1 MAEPEAHAT
10 ARAHAL
16 LGAGLALVEEGA
28 TGRELAARFAEAGAV
43 VPRDR
48 AAALLERLAALGL
61 VAVAAAGLEPRYVPT
76 TLGRQQRAG
85 LLEGAPDVAD
95 RLAELEQ
102 LRGDLVAAVA
112 HELRTPLTA
121 VRTSIGLLLDP
132 DVEPDAAARARLL
145 RNIAHGADRM
155 QQLVTDVLDL
165 ARFRTGRVRLQSR
178 RFDARGVAEDAAAAM
193 GPLFGSRRQR
203 LEVRLPRRPVWVYAD
218 RRRVEQVLLNLL
230 SNAHKFSPGG
240 AGVRLAVGTR
250 GRSVAWTVADDGPGI
265 APADQQRLFERFFTI
280 GDRAEHAAGS
290 GLGLP
295 ISLAIARAHG
305 GGIDVESAPG
315 RGSRFRLHIP
325 ARGAP
330 DAEHG

>member
-1 MAEPEAHAT
+1 MAEPELRAA
-10 ARAHAL
+10 ARGDVL
-16 LGAGLALVEEGA
+16 LGAGLVLVEEGA
-28 TGRELAARFAEAGAV
+28 TSRELAERFAEAGAV
-43 VPRDR
+43 VPSDR
-48 AAALLERLAALGL
+48 AATLLDRLAALGL
-61 VAVAAAGLEPRYVPT
+61 VAVATAGAEPRYVPT
-76 TLGRQQRAG
+76 TLGRQQRGG
-85 LLEGAPDVAD
+85 LLEGAPAVAD

-102 LRGDLVAAVA
+102 LRGDLLAAVA

-121 VRTSIGLLLDP
+121 VRSSIGLLLDP
-132 DVEPDAAARARLL
+132 TVEPDATARTRLL

-178 RFDARGVAEDAAAAM
+178 RFDARRVAEDAAAAM
-193 GPLFGSRRQR
+193 VPLFASRRQR
-203 LEVRLPRRPVWVYAD
+203 LDVRLPRRPLWVYAD

-230 SNAHKFSPGG
+230 SNAHKFSPDG
-240 AGVRLAVGTR
+240 AGARLAVGSR
-250 GRSVAWTVADDGPGI
+250 ADRVVWTVADDGPGI
-265 APADQQRLFERFFTI
+265 APADQPRLFERFFTT

-315 RGSRFRLHIP
+315 RGSTFRLHVP